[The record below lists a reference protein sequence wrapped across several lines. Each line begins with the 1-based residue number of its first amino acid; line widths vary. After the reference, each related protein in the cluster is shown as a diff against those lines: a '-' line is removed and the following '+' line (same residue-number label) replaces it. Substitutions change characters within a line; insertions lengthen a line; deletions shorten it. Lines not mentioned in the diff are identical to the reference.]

1 MKHLKL
7 FENFTLTDLEQQY
20 QEAQYLYKLGIIDR
34 TGLRYVEDQ
43 LKLERYIAD
52 GSKGGLGLTG
62 TPIQSLGELT
72 RVGGDLDLYGTGIQ
86 SLGELREVGGDLDL
100 RGTPIQSLGEL
111 REVGGTLNLRGTRI
125 QSLGELR
132 EVGGNLN
139 LRGTPIKSL
148 GELTQV
154 GRYLYLIDTPISKTH
169 TEREIKAMV
178 RVRGQVLL

>member
-1 MKHLKL
+1 MKYLKL
-7 FENFTLTDLEQQY
+7 FETFTLTDLEQQY
-20 QEAQYLYKLGIIDR
+20 QDAKDLYELGLIDR

-52 GSKGGLGLTG
+52 GSNGY
-62 TPIQSLGELT
+62 
-72 RVGGDLDLYGTGIQ
+72 LDLYGTGIQ

-100 RGTPIQSLGEL
+100 RGTPI
-111 REVGGTLNLRGTRI
+111 
-125 QSLGELR
+125 
-132 EVGGNLN
+132 
-139 LRGTPIKSL
+139 KSL

-154 GRYLYLIDTPISKTH
+154 GRYLYLIDTPIAKTH

>member
-1 MKHLKL
+1 MRYLKL
-7 FENFTLTDLEQQY
+7 FENFTLTELEQQY
-20 QEAQYLYKLGIIDR
+20 QDAQYLYKLGIIDETR
-34 TGLRYVEDQ
+34 LRYVKDQ

-52 GSKGGLGLTG
+52 GSKGGLGLYRTG
-62 TPIQSLGELT
+62 IQSLGELT
-72 RVGGDLDLYGTGIQ
+72 RVGGYLDLEGSQIQ

-100 RGTPIQSLGEL
+100 RGTPIQSLGKL
-111 REVGGTLNLRGTRI
+111 REVRGTLNLRGTGI

-139 LRGTPIKSL
+139 LYGTPIKSL